1 MVGHRMTRPY
11 VLVSNDDGYAS
22 PGIRALRL
30 ALLQVA
36 DVVVCAPS
44 SEQSAMSH
52 SISLNR
58 PLRLWEPE
66 PGIFTVD
73 GTPADCVYVAL
84 HAGDRVI
91 KRRPDLIVS
100 GLNHGLNLGN
110 DVFYSGTVAAAREGA
125 LRGIS
130 AIAAS
135 ATLTTD
141 LEAACKVVAQL
152 AARLLELD
160 TPDTALLN
168 VNFPPGEAWALS
180 ATQLGNRT
188 YQDGVHFRSDPRG
201 LEYLWIGSG
210 GVRHTGGQ
218 GSDTEAFDKGVVGVT
233 PLSLQLWAEHHH
245 DLALQVIA
253 GFGLDNSGESG

>member
-1 MVGHRMTRPY
+1 MERPY
-11 VLVSNDDGYAS
+11 VLISNDDGFAS
-22 PGIRALRL
+22 PGIRALRH
-30 ALLQVA
+30 ALMQVA
-36 DVVVCAPS
+36 DVVICAPS

-84 HAGDRVI
+84 HAGDRVV
-91 KRRPDLIVS
+91 KRRPNLVVS

-130 AIAAS
+130 ALAAS

-141 LEAACKVVAQL
+141 LGAACAVVAKL
-152 AARLLELD
+152 ALRMIQAE
-160 TPDTALLN
+160 TEETVLLN
-168 VNFPPGEAWALS
+168 VNFPTGQEWPLR

-201 LEYLWIGSG
+201 GEYLWIGSG
-210 GVRHTGGQ
+210 GVRHTGGL
-218 GSDTEAFDKGVVGVT
+218 GSDTEAFDAGVVGVT
-233 PLSLQLWAEHHH
+233 PLSLQLWAARHQE
-245 DLALQVIA
+245 LAEQMIE
-253 GFGLDNSGESG
+253 GLDVSSFTDQT